1 MKKKTPDKRIV
12 KLSYAKFEEEFGFK
26 PSSKI
31 EQTLFA
37 LKGRKPDPR
46 ILATAERLD
55 QLAKAPKPD
64 PQPFP

>member
-1 MKKKTPDKRIV
+1 MKKRTPDERIA

-26 PSSKI
+26 PKNKI

-37 LKGRKPDPR
+37 LKGRKPNPK
-46 ILATAERLD
+46 ILAGAERLD

-64 PQPFP
+64 PQPLP